1 MIQQLP
7 WTSKAVAQL
16 REAWT
21 RWVRPARRT
30 GWAGAAAAALLAGAM
45 AVAPLSGCGGGVG
58 EGGTGYAS
66 GPITGFGSVI
76 VNDIVFDDSL
86 AFVEDGEGGAR
97 TRGDLRLGMTVEVES
112 SAIVSGGARA
122 TRVRFDSAIVGPV
135 ESLEADGFVVLGQRV
150 AVDATTVFDSALAAG
165 LPAVLPGD
173 LVEVYGLYDAGVARF
188 RATRVERRTAV
199 LAYRLR
205 GLVAEIDDRTRTLRI
220 GTGLF
225 AFANAAAIPSDLA
238 VGSFVRLFVSTD
250 PPGVL
255 GRRQVLRFGEV
266 QRPLL
271 DIDGCSIK
279 GHVTRLTSLADLRV
293 DGRPVDASSA
303 VVNGGTLVLGARVEV
318 SGSLRA
324 GVLVATRVEVRSD
337 QFERER
343 GFELR
348 GPIDSVAADR
358 SSMQVR
364 GITVGLTRPQLVY
377 ENGTAASLAVGR
389 PVEVRGLVSVGDG
402 TRLDALVV
410 RFR

>member
-1 MIQQLP
+1 MSSSL
-7 WTSKAVAQL
+7 WTSTAVARL

-21 RWVRPARRT
+21 RRTLPADRA
-30 GWAGAAAAALLAGAM
+30 GWAGAAAVAWLAAFM

-86 AFVEDGEGGAR
+86 ARVEDGDGGSRAR
-97 TRGDLRLGMTVEVES
+97 SDLRLGMTVEIES
-112 SAIVSGGARA
+112 DAIVGSGARA
-122 TRVRFDSAIVGPV
+122 SRVRFDSAIVGPV
-135 ESLEADGFVVLGQRV
+135 ESVEADGFVVLGQRV
-150 AVDATTVFDSALAAG
+150 AVEATTVFDSALAEG
-165 LPAVLPGD
+165 LRAVQPGQ
-173 LVEVYGLYDAGVARF
+173 LVEVYGLFDAGEARF

-205 GLVAEIDDRTRTLRI
+205 GLVNGIDEGTKTLRI

-225 AFANAAAIPSDLA
+225 AYGAAAATPPDLA
-238 VGSFVRLFVSTD
+238 VGSFVRLFVATD
-250 PPGVL
+250 PPGLL

-271 DIDGCSIK
+271 DVDGCSVK
-279 GHVTRLTSLADLRV
+279 GHVTRFNSLSDFRV
-293 DGRPVDASSA
+293 DGRPVDASA
-303 VVNGGTLVLGARVEV
+303 AEVNGGTVVVGARVEV

-337 QFERER
+337 QFERDR
-343 GFELR
+343 LFELR
-348 GPIDSVAADR
+348 GPIDSLAADR
-358 SSMQVR
+358 TSMQVR
-364 GITVGLTRPQLVY
+364 GITVGLTRPPLY
-377 ENGTAASLAVGR
+377 PNGSAAALAVGR
-389 PVEVRGLVSVGDG
+389 QVEVRGVVSVGDG

-410 RFR
+410 TFR